1 MRDSDRSTDR
11 PFETIARWYVASLR
25 PPAHGLKQHL
35 AERRTIAEVLARR
48 RYLEIALA
56 SPRRSSVA
64 DRPRG
69 TSLREPRSRAAI
81 AQDLRAR
88 SRAVSGTRQVAAR
101 SDCCRSR
108 GNLRTRA
115 GSGNPRGRK
124 PETRRRNPCRGV
136 NGLNRRPSGYSR
148 ERLRRRDGAPRRRGH
163 SRAPSSSACCPAHC
177 LRSDA
182 RAVSYARTWGAHRRR
197 PT

>member
-88 SRAVSGTRQVAAR
+88 VARYRELAR
-101 SDCCRSR
+101 SLLDPTVVEVVETCAHELEAEIPVVESR
-108 GNLRTRA
+108 KRA
-115 GSGNPRGRK
+115 D
-124 PETRRRNPCRGV
+124 ETHAA
-136 NGLNRRPSGYSR
+136 
-148 ERLRRRDGAPRRRGH
+148 E
-163 SRAPSSSACCPAHC
+163 
-177 LRSDA
+177 
-182 RAVSYARTWGAHRRR
+182 
-197 PT
+197 